1 MDYYSGVQGE
11 GHFIYFDNHQSEL
24 TRISKSL
31 KSLLPK
37 NLYDNFLQA
46 KKGFRENPKTYDV
59 SLNAD
64 NFFTSNIKII
74 EDIIFSYSKSIII

>member
-46 KKGFRENPKTYDV
+46 KKGFWENPKTYDV

-64 NFFTSNIKII
+64 NFFMPKLSETLAKIVI
-74 EDIIFSYSKSIII
+74 PPRL